1 MLLAVDIGNT
11 NVVMAIHN
19 GEGTET
25 GWVSNWRIH
34 TDEKKTS
41 DEYYVIVESMLKQN
55 GMVPSDIDCSI
66 ICSVVPNLTRTF
78 EKVVASVTDT
88 TPVMVSHETGVGL
101 KRESIP
107 PEMGYD
113 LVSNMVAAH
122 RRYPDDTVMV
132 IDFGTALTFTTVDS
146 EGRVLGAA
154 IAPGLIT
161 AVNSLFN
168 NTAQIPQVQLKLP
181 SSVIGTDS
189 DTAIRSGIMIG
200 FSGLV
205 DAIVR
210 RTEEELGCKL
220 KIIITGGLS
229 QTIAPLLTRVDLI
242 EPTHTLNGLL
252 IIHEGI
258 KQNQG

>member
-11 NVVMAIHN
+11 NVVLAIHD
-19 GEGTET
+19 GSGAET

-41 DEYYVIVESMLKQN
+41 DEYFVIVESMLRQN
-55 GMVPSDIDCSI
+55 GLDPTSIDHSI

-88 TPVMVSHETGVGL
+88 TPVMVSHETGIGL

-113 LVSNMVAAH
+113 LVSNMVAGH
-122 RRYPDDTVMV
+122 RKFPNDTVMV
-132 IDFGTALTFTTVDS
+132 IDFGTALTFTTVNA
-146 EGRVLGAA
+146 EGEVLGAA

-168 NTAQIPQVQLKLP
+168 NTAQIPQVQLKVP
-181 SSVIGTDS
+181 TTVIGTDS

-210 RTEEELGCKL
+210 KTEEELGCTL

-242 EPTHTLNGLL
+242 EPTHTLIGLI

-258 KQNQG
+258 MQSRG